1 MFKNQDIRT
10 YAKSKS
16 VRLYEVADNLRI
28 SEPTMTRKM
37 RYELPQKEKDRIFK
51 AIDNIAERKAAELQK
66 AV

>member
-1 MFKNQDIRT
+1 MFKNQDIRA
-10 YAKSKS
+10 YAKSKA
-16 VRLYEVADNLRI
+16 VRLYEVADKLHI

-37 RYELPQKEKDRIFK
+37 RYELPQEEKSRIFK

>member
-1 MFKNQDIRT
+1 MFKNQDIRA
-10 YAKSKS
+10 YAKSKA
-16 VRLYEVADNLRI
+16 VRLYEVADKLHI

-37 RYELPQKEKDRIFK
+37 RYELPLEEKNRIFK

>member
-1 MFKNQDIRT
+1 MFKNQDIRA
-10 YAKSKS
+10 YAKSKA
-16 VRLYEVADNLRI
+16 VRLYEVADKLHI

-37 RYELPQKEKDRIFK
+37 RYELPQEEKDCIFK